1 MSRQRAGTSLAE
13 KAKAKAEV
21 GKKREAIQRE
31 KNKIS
36 GNAADKVMRE
46 RKVISEVP
54 LYSSSENQKSTSS
67 EFSHHTELNAEI
79 INHQIITDRL
89 VSDDLGIDHESV
101 DLGARDT
108 RISSRSPA
116 VMEHSIFHKSVTGD
130 KSTDQIITDEL
141 VTDQTVTG
149 DKSTDQII
157 TDELVTDQTVTG
169 GSAIKLPTTRF
180 DIETISLLDK
190 LHKADLSGGEYK
202 FVFSLIKASNFDWDK
217 GIELSLIELEEM
229 TGGGQSY
236 VVRLLKRLVDK
247 GVLTKKPTAPKAK
260 SNYVLTF

>member
-149 DKSTDQII
+149 
-157 TDELVTDQTVTG
+157 